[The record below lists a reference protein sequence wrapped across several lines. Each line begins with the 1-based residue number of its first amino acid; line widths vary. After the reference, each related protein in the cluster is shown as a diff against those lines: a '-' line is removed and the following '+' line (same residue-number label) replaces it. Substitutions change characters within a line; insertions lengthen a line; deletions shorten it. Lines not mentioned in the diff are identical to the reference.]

1 MDQSGCGLSVP
12 LVCQVNQFVGV
23 TSGSLPRIAVRKNG
37 VASLAYVAGI
47 HVFLLSCRPKAWMAG
62 TSPAMTTERNG
73 RKSKN
78 ERKRKR
84 NAGRRSVSWPARK
97 RRAVRTNERAACAA
111 LRLRARSP
119 AGVPP
124 RLSHEGLIIPRLNS
138 GQASC
143 DSAGTAITAAPRLSQ
158 SSDAPHAPVVM
169 PAG

>member
-1 MDQSGCGLSVP
+1 MTRWSMLMCRTTKRLVMPVQSRS
-12 LVCQVNQFVGV
+12 
-23 TSGSLPRIAVRKNG
+23 KNG

-124 RLSHEGLIIPRLNS
+124 RLSPEGLFIPKAQS
-138 GQASC
+138 GPGFVGQGVHV
-143 DSAGTAITAAPRLSQ
+143 AGFTPPTPHPLAAM
-158 SSDAPHAPVVM
+158 H
-169 PAG
+169 PARRS